1 MLRTCVFDGLIFWS
15 DPIDPVLN
23 SKVVGE
29 IYSFR
34 MLRTGRAGN
43 AAGRLQAEESEF
55 RNPDMLVVMLLSILM
70 VTAFAM
76 AGLVQPAYD
85 HDAMASRSI

>member
-1 MLRTCVFDGLIFWS
+1 MDGFGGGGNALLS
-15 DPIDPVLN
+15 
-23 SKVVGE
+23 
-29 IYSFR
+29 
-34 MLRTGRAGN
+34 N

-70 VTAFAM
+70 ATAFAM

>member
-1 MLRTCVFDGLIFWS
+1 MLRT
-15 DPIDPVLN
+15 
-23 SKVVGE
+23 E
-29 IYSFR
+29 
-34 MLRTGRAGN
+34 RAGGRFWGEGGWNALLSN

-55 RNPDMLVVMLLSILM
+55 RNPDMLVVMVLRILM